1 MKLSK
6 GLIAGILEKERK
18 TNPKVHYISDI
29 TKAND
34 FAEVVRIFN
43 GRSIMAYGIEEI
55 HEITAE
61 SNSLVIGLE
70 TLDNGKILAMERAL
84 RIAKKR
90 EVPVLLDLSGVN
102 LSLYRKNTALSF
114 LNRYTIDLVKG
125 TVEEVQALIRSQ
137 KRNRCKEKNIKAE
150 YRDFAIKNKV
160 FLLVESEEY
169 YITDGYSEFY
179 IKNKNKYFN
188 DEEYIDNIYTGVLAS
203 SIGICNN
210 KSEIIQSVLIS
221 TLSFYIAQE
230 DSIELFKYQFE
241 DDIDKNDINLVNEY
255 LLEEI
260 SKINV
265 DKIKSYG
272 DVEYYFK
279 RNR

>member
-1 MKLSK
+1 MRLSEESIKNVLDLLKKKLPLVYCSCGIERLSDLSRGIIYYNGKVKSK
-6 GLIAGILEKERK
+6 LDKDNDEFKNINTLLIFLDEIRDKNIIDIEKKLIAINKKGVVLLEAKGIDEIIYKRNLAFSLINRYNINILKGTKEEINSLIALEDNEKNKNFNYRNFAK
-18 TNPKVHYISDI
+18 TNDC
-29 TKAND
+29 
-34 FAEVVRIFN
+34 
-43 GRSIMAYGIEEI
+43 
-55 HEITAE
+55 
-61 SNSLVIGLE
+61 
-70 TLDNGKILAMERAL
+70 IL
-84 RIAKKR
+84 IIKDKK
-90 EVPVLLDLSGVN
+90 
-102 LSLYRKNTALSF
+102 
-114 LNRYTIDLVKG
+114 
-125 TVEEVQALIRSQ
+125 
-137 KRNRCKEKNIKAE
+137 
-150 YRDFAIKNKV
+150 
-160 FLLVESEEY
+160 Y

-230 DSIELFKYQFE
+230 ASIELFKYQFE

-255 LLEEI
+255 LLEEM

>member
-1 MKLSK
+1 MRLSEESIKNVLDLLKKKLPLVYCSCGIERLSDLSRGIIYYNGKVKSK
-6 GLIAGILEKERK
+6 LDKDNDEFKNINTLLIFLDEIIYKRNLAFSLINRYNINILKGTKEEINSLIALEDNEKNKNFNYRNFAK
-18 TNPKVHYISDI
+18 TNDC
-29 TKAND
+29 
-34 FAEVVRIFN
+34 
-43 GRSIMAYGIEEI
+43 
-55 HEITAE
+55 
-61 SNSLVIGLE
+61 
-70 TLDNGKILAMERAL
+70 IL
-84 RIAKKR
+84 IIKDKK
-90 EVPVLLDLSGVN
+90 
-102 LSLYRKNTALSF
+102 
-114 LNRYTIDLVKG
+114 
-125 TVEEVQALIRSQ
+125 
-137 KRNRCKEKNIKAE
+137 
-150 YRDFAIKNKV
+150 
-160 FLLVESEEY
+160 Y

-230 DSIELFKYQFE
+230 ASIELFKYQFE

>member
-1 MKLSK
+1 MRLSEESIKNVLDLLKKKLPLVYCSCGIERLSDLSRGIIYYNGKVKSK
-6 GLIAGILEKERK
+6 LDKDNDEFKNINTLLIFLDEIRDKNIIDIEKKLIAINKKGVVLLEAKGIDEIIYKRNLAFSLINRYNINILKGTKEEINSLIALEDNEKNKNFNYRNFAK
-18 TNPKVHYISDI
+18 TNDC
-29 TKAND
+29 
-34 FAEVVRIFN
+34 
-43 GRSIMAYGIEEI
+43 
-55 HEITAE
+55 
-61 SNSLVIGLE
+61 
-70 TLDNGKILAMERAL
+70 IL
-84 RIAKKR
+84 IIKDKK
-90 EVPVLLDLSGVN
+90 
-102 LSLYRKNTALSF
+102 
-114 LNRYTIDLVKG
+114 
-125 TVEEVQALIRSQ
+125 
-137 KRNRCKEKNIKAE
+137 
-150 YRDFAIKNKV
+150 
-160 FLLVESEEY
+160 Y

-179 IKNKNKYFN
+179 IKNKNEYFN

-230 DSIELFKYQFE
+230 ASIELFKYQFE

>member
-6 GLIAGILEKERK
+6 KSIAGILEKEK
-18 TNPKVHYISDI
+18 KINPKIHYISDI

-90 EVPVLLDLSGVN
+90 KVPVLLDLSGVN

-137 KRNRCKEKNIKAE
+137 KRNRCKKKNIKAE

-179 IKNKNKYFN
+179 IENNSTNLNKKIEVGYVFTALLAIAIGSADNRK
-188 DEEYIDNIYTGVLAS
+188 EEMAATLIAVMVF
-203 SIGICNN
+203 SIGCSLEIN
-210 KSEIIQSVLIS
+210 KINDYYKCGFLN
-221 TLSFYIAQE
+221 LK
-230 DSIELFKYQFE
+230 ELFLDEIKNIDE
-241 DDIDKNDINLVNEY
+241 DMIYDLGK
-255 LLEEI
+255 I
-260 SKINV
+260 SYNF
-265 DKIKSYG
+265 KS
-272 DVEYYFK
+272 K
-279 RNR
+279 RVTG

>member
-137 KRNRCKEKNIKAE
+137 KRNRCKKKNIKAE

-179 IKNKNKYFN
+179 IENNSTNLNKKIEVGYIFTALLAIAIGSADNRK
-188 DEEYIDNIYTGVLAS
+188 EEIAATLIAVMVF
-203 SIGICNN
+203 SIGCSLEIN
-210 KSEIIQSVLIS
+210 KINDYYKCGFLN
-221 TLSFYIAQE
+221 LK
-230 DSIELFKYQFE
+230 ELF
-241 DDIDKNDINLVNEY
+241 L
-255 LLEEI
+255 
-260 SKINV
+260 
-265 DKIKSYG
+265 DKIKNIDEDMIYDLGKISYN
-272 DVEYYFK
+272 FK
-279 RNR
+279 SKRVTG

>member
-1 MKLSK
+1 MIIK
-6 GLIAGILEKERK
+6 
-18 TNPKVHYISDI
+18 D
-29 TKAND
+29 
-34 FAEVVRIFN
+34 
-43 GRSIMAYGIEEI
+43 
-55 HEITAE
+55 
-61 SNSLVIGLE
+61 
-70 TLDNGKILAMERAL
+70 
-84 RIAKKR
+84 KK
-90 EVPVLLDLSGVN
+90 
-102 LSLYRKNTALSF
+102 
-114 LNRYTIDLVKG
+114 
-125 TVEEVQALIRSQ
+125 
-137 KRNRCKEKNIKAE
+137 
-150 YRDFAIKNKV
+150 
-160 FLLVESEEY
+160 Y

-188 DEEYIDNIYTGVLAS
+188 DEDNIYTGVLAS

>member
-61 SNSLVIGLE
+61 SNSLVVGLE

-169 YITDGYSEFY
+169 YITDGYNEFY
-179 IKNKNKYFN
+179 IKNKNKYFT
-188 DEEYIDNIYTGVLAS
+188 DEEFIDNVYTGMIAS

-210 KSEIIQSVLIS
+210 KSEIVQAILIS
-221 TLSFYIAQE
+221 TLSFYLAQKN
-230 DSIELFKYQFE
+230 SIGMIKKQLDNSNYENNIKL
-241 DDIDKNDINLVNEY
+241 INEY

-260 SKINV
+260 SKI
-265 DKIKSYG
+265 DAKKIKEYG
-272 DVEYYFK
+272 DIEYYFK
-279 RNR
+279 R

>member
-1 MKLSK
+1 MRLSEESIKNVLDLLKKKLPLVYCSCGIERLSDLSRGIIYYNGKVKSK
-6 GLIAGILEKERK
+6 LDKDNDEFKNINTLLIFLDEIRDKNIIDIEKKLIAINKKGVVLLEAKGIDEIIYKRNLAFSLINRYNINILKGTKEEINSLIALEDNEKNKNFNYRNFAK
-18 TNPKVHYISDI
+18 TNDC
-29 TKAND
+29 
-34 FAEVVRIFN
+34 
-43 GRSIMAYGIEEI
+43 
-55 HEITAE
+55 
-61 SNSLVIGLE
+61 
-70 TLDNGKILAMERAL
+70 IL
-84 RIAKKR
+84 IIKDKK
-90 EVPVLLDLSGVN
+90 
-102 LSLYRKNTALSF
+102 
-114 LNRYTIDLVKG
+114 
-125 TVEEVQALIRSQ
+125 
-137 KRNRCKEKNIKAE
+137 
-150 YRDFAIKNKV
+150 
-160 FLLVESEEY
+160 Y

-188 DEEYIDNIYTGVLAS
+188 DEEYIYNIYTGVLAS

-230 DSIELFKYQFE
+230 ASIELFKYQFE